1 MQSIIAT
8 LAPPLSPVAADLLD
22 CALDGARSNF
32 DRDGY
37 LHAAL
42 ITGNYSPAKPGAV
55 IVLPGMSPE
64 TKPAITAFINQQR
77 RQNDLCALV
86 VECWKSVLPKS
97 EFANAYQERITP
109 PSQDP
114 KRTECVMVML
124 YEGGRIVGITAE
136 ITRQDGGFPTLREWC
151 LWHDTATNPRPLV
164 GNLAAPVG
172 IN

>member
-37 LHAAL
+37 LHAAI
-42 ITGNYSPAKPGAV
+42 ITGNYSPAKPWAV

-77 RQNDLCALV
+77 RQNDLCALAL
-86 VECWKSVLPKS
+86 ECWQAVLPKS

-114 KRTECVMVML
+114 KRTECVMVTL
-124 YEGGRIVGITAE
+124 YEGGRIVAITAE
-136 ITRQDGGFPTLREWC
+136 ITRQDGGFPNLMEWC
-151 LWHDTATNPRPLV
+151 LWHDTATNPRPL
-164 GNLAAPVG
+164 G